1 MRKRRSA
8 RRRAASGPAVTDS
21 AEPLWSRGFG
31 NLGRDGVVA
40 ILALLLTSELFQ
52 HLWQDLPGGAT
63 GLAGLRVALFLYM
76 GLALQRHA
84 GADFIPWLVRRQPV
98 LLLLLALAFLS
109 ALWSLAPERS
119 LTRAATLLA
128 TTMTGIFI
136 GYRFAAHDAMR
147 ILFWT
152 LALALGANLLVTLLL
167 PDYAI
172 TGIYQRGYLRFAWQG
187 ATGNKNVLGGLAAVA
202 ALFFLVG
209 TIGRRIEPLPGI
221 VCSGLAL
228 VTLILAQAATAQV
241 ALGAALAVL
250 IATLLAQRFRVP
262 PTFLLVAMIVA
273 LSVAAVLV
281 AGVWR
286 DQFAALLERDD
297 DFTDR
302 IQIWLDAIAIIA
314 EQPWTGYGYG
324 AVWSLEHGH
333 LFPETIRTAQAKHAH
348 NGFLNLATELGLPA
362 ALLAFAQVL
371 ATLARS
377 VRAFARRPAGLPLLA
392 TCYAVLFLVSNMAES
407 KLYVPVSFDW
417 MVFVALMVALVR
429 FDEPRPRPAA
439 GRRSRGHL
447 ASQHD

>member
-1 MRKRRSA
+1 MRKRRST
-8 RRRAASGPAVTDS
+8 RRRAAAGPAATNS
-21 AEPLWSRGFG
+21 AEPLWSGVG
-31 NLGRDGVVA
+31 DLGRDGAVA
-40 ILALLLTSELFQ
+40 ILALLVSSELFQ

-63 GLAGLRVALFLYM
+63 GLAALRGALFLYM

-84 GADFIPWLVRRQPV
+84 GIDLIAWLARRRPV
-98 LLLLLALAFLS
+98 LLLLLAMALLS

-119 LTRAATLLA
+119 LARAATLLA
-128 TTMTGIFI
+128 TTMIGIFI
-136 GYRFAAHDAMR
+136 GCRFAAHDAMR

-152 LALALGANLLVTLLL
+152 LVLALGCNLLVTLLL
-167 PDYAI
+167 PEHGVTRI
-172 TGIYQRGYLRFAWQG
+172 HRRGYLPFAWQG

-209 TIGRRIEPLPGI
+209 TIRRRIEPLPGI
-221 VCSGLAL
+221 LCSALAL

-273 LSVAAVLV
+273 LSIAAVLV

-297 DFTDR
+297 DFTNR
-302 IQIWLDAIAIIA
+302 TQIWVDAIAIIA
-314 EQPWTGYGYG
+314 DQPWTGYGYG
-324 AVWSLEHGH
+324 ALWGLEHGH
-333 LFPETIRTAQAKHAH
+333 LFPETVSTARAEHAH

-371 ATLARS
+371 AVLARA
-377 VRAFARRPAGLPLLA
+377 VRASARRPAGTALFA
-392 TCYAVLFLVSNMAES
+392 TCYTVLFLVSNMAES
-407 KLYVPVSFDW
+407 KLYVPVSLDW
-417 MVFVALMVALVR
+417 MVFVALMIALVR
-429 FDEPRPRPAA
+429 LDEPRPRPAA
-439 GRRSRGHL
+439 
-447 ASQHD
+447 

>member
-1 MRKRRSA
+1 MRKRRST
-8 RRRAASGPAVTDS
+8 RRRAAAGPAATNS
-21 AEPLWSRGFG
+21 AEPLWSGVG
-31 NLGRDGVVA
+31 DLGRDGAVA
-40 ILALLLTSELFQ
+40 ILALLVSSELFQ

-63 GLAGLRVALFLYM
+63 GLAALRGALFLYM

-84 GADFIPWLVRRQPV
+84 GIDLIAWLARRRPV
-98 LLLLLALAFLS
+98 LLLLLAVALLS

-119 LTRAATLLA
+119 LARAATLLA
-128 TTMTGIFI
+128 TTMIGIFI
-136 GYRFAAHDAMR
+136 GCRFAAHDAMR

-152 LALALGANLLVTLLL
+152 LVLALGCNLLVTLLL
-167 PDYAI
+167 PEHGVTRI
-172 TGIYQRGYLRFAWQG
+172 HRRGYLPFAWQG

-209 TIGRRIEPLPGI
+209 TIRRRIEPLPGL
-221 VCSGLAL
+221 CSALAL

-273 LSVAAVLV
+273 LSIAAVLI

-297 DFTDR
+297 DFTNR
-302 IQIWLDAIAIIA
+302 TQIWVDAIAIIA
-314 EQPWTGYGYG
+314 DQPWTGYGYG
-324 AVWSLEHGH
+324 ALWGLEHGH
-333 LFPETIRTAQAKHAH
+333 LFPETVSTARAEHAH

-371 ATLARS
+371 AVLARA
-377 VRAFARRPAGLPLLA
+377 VRASARRPAGTALFA
-392 TCYAVLFLVSNMAES
+392 TCYTVLFLVSNMAES
-407 KLYVPVSFDW
+407 KLYVPVSLDW
-417 MVFVALMVALVR
+417 MVFVAFMIALVR
-429 FDEPRPRPAA
+429 LDEPRPRPAA
-439 GRRSRGHL
+439 
-447 ASQHD
+447 